1 VRLQYFNVKSRRSH
15 KLALIE
21 REPTQVILHHYQ
33 EIMANPGRDNLS
45 LKEDSAK
52 VGDTSEMSSLSPI
65 IGNDDSSSKKS

>member
-1 VRLQYFNVKSRRSH
+1 MIENIREY
-15 KLALIE
+15 KLSNGAGVDISDSPSLSE
-21 REPTQVILHHYQ
+21 

>member
-1 VRLQYFNVKSRRSH
+1 
-15 KLALIE
+15 LIE
-21 REPTQVILHHYQ
+21 NIREYKLSNGAGVDISDSPSLSE

-45 LKEDSAK
+45 LKEDSAE